1 MILHGM
7 VDFLIYEPFLSWPF
21 VLWDM
26 MDISGHSLKIITTP
40 QGYIRLYIQNR
51 MKTDDYNWFI
61 RLTFTVYISQACCSF
76 LNLMLRCGCGGCDG
90 CGWL

>member
-26 MDISGHSLKIITTP
+26 VDISGHSLKIITTP
-40 QGYIRLYIQNR
+40 RRYIRLYI
-51 MKTDDYNWFI
+51 
-61 RLTFTVYISQACCSF
+61 LTK
-76 LNLMLRCGCGGCDG
+76 
-90 CGWL
+90 